1 MDRVHYNKLTQKRK
15 SCNIN
20 ALIKHKEQR
29 INIKINNQ
37 ITAKELRVIDEDGS
51 NLGVL
56 PLEKALQIA
65 FSKNLDLIEIVP
77 NALPPIARVIS
88 FDKFRYQKEKELKRQ
103 KIQSKVKELKYIQIS
118 GRSAQHDLL
127 LKLKQLEKFV
137 EKGHK
142 VEVRLRLKGR
152 EKYNKDWAKQKL
164 QEFIALVPENYQIIG
179 EIKSDN
185 KSLNIQ
191 IEKKR

>member
-1 MDRVHYNKLTQKRK
+1 M
-15 SCNIN
+15 
-20 ALIKHKEQR
+20 IKHKEQR

>member
-164 QEFIALVPENYQIIG
+164 QEFVALVPENYQIIG

>member
-65 FSKNLDLIEIVP
+65 FLKNLDLIEIVP

-142 VEVRLRLKGR
+142 VKIRLRLKGR